1 MSLTLVSSSQSSC
14 LSLLSARMLDIHLYV
29 QLQPG
34 FGAIINLD
42 TFFFFPN
49 KKLKNKLPC
58 GVLQSY
64 RGWLTGGFAF

>member
-42 TFFFFPN
+42 TFFFFQIRN
-49 KKLKNKLPC
+49 LKIN
-58 GVLQSY
+58 Y
-64 RGWLTGGFAF
+64 RVVYYKATGDG